1 MRHAKPLGF
10 MFVCASLAG
19 CATTAKP
26 TPDPQSTEEL
36 VSWPFAKVLKAAK
49 AGNVPAIH
57 QACFSYSYGRNGA
70 PQNEDQAFEWCTR
83 GHAGGALPSTTLL
96 AELLYYGSE
105 KHRDQK
111 RARELYREAAE
122 DGHVFA
128 TFMVGHLMLEHG
140 EDREEARAWIDL
152 AAKNG
157 LPQAIKQLDQ
167 MDLEDRAA
175 RPAH

>member
-1 MRHAKPLGF
+1 MNTKRLGI
-10 MFVCASLAG
+10 MFACAWFTG
-19 CATTAKP
+19 CATTSKP
-26 TPDPQSTEEL
+26 MPAPQSTAEL
-36 VSWPFAKVLKAAK
+36 ASWPFAKVLKVAK
-49 AGNVPAIH
+49 TGNVPAIH

-70 PQNEDQAFEWCTR
+70 PQDEDQAFEWCTR

-122 DGHVFA
+122 DGHLFA
-128 TFMVGHLMLEHG
+128 TYMVGHLMLEHG
-140 EDREEARAWIDL
+140 EDRDEARAWLEL

-157 LPQAIKQLDQ
+157 LPQAIKRLDE
-167 MDLEDRAA
+167 MNAEDRIAK
-175 RPAH
+175 PAH